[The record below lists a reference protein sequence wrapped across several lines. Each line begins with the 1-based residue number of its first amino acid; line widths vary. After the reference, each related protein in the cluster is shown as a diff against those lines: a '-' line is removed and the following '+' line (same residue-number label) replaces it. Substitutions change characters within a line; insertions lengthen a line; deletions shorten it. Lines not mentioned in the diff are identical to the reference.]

1 MNRPADEFDLL
12 VVGGGIN
19 GAGIA
24 RDAAGRG
31 LRVALVEQGDFAG
44 ATSSASTKLIHGGLR
59 YLEHYEFRLVAQAL
73 AEREVLL
80 RIASHIARPLRF
92 VMPHAPGLR
101 PAWMIRA
108 GLWLYDR
115 LGGHVSLP
123 KSCAV
128 RLAPDRYGAGLD
140 PRLTRGF
147 AYSDAWVD
155 DARLVILNLRSA
167 QAHGAVPMPRTRF
180 VGAQRRDGAWLAAI
194 EPAQG
199 GERRELR
206 ARVLVNAA
214 GPWVATVLDAAGG
227 SREPARVQL
236 VKGSH
241 VVVPRVHAGEHA
253 LILQHSDRRI
263 VFMIPYEQ
271 RFTLI
276 GTTDVTVA
284 SLDDA
289 RAIGAEETRYLL
301 DAVNRYLA
309 RPLCTRDI
317 VWSYTGVRPLHD
329 DGSNNPSQTT
339 RDYTLEVDDRDGVA
353 QLSVFGGKITTYR
366 RLAEAALAK
375 LQPWLRY
382 RRGHWT
388 HGEALPGAVP
398 DPAMAAG
405 LLRARHPALPQ
416 PLLEALF
423 RRHGALVDD
432 VLGDARSPADLGR
445 DFGGG
450 LTEREVAWFVEHE
463 WAACADDVLWR
474 RTKAG
479 LHMNVAQRAEFSRW
493 FDGQHRPANGQF
505 VQSFMRAGIR

>member
-1 MNRPADEFDLL
+1 MNRPADEYDLL

-59 YLEHYEFRLVAQAL
+59 YLEHYEFRLVAEAL

-92 VMPHAPGLR
+92 VMPQAAGLR
-101 PAWMIRA
+101 PAWMIRT

-115 LGGHVSLP
+115 LGGRTSLP

-140 PRLTRGF
+140 PRLARGF

-167 QAHGAVPMPRTRF
+167 QAHGAVLMPRTRF
-180 VGAQRRDGAWLAAI
+180 VGAQRLDGAWQASI
-194 EPAQG
+194 EPAHG
-199 GERRELR
+199 GARRALR

-214 GPWVATVLDAAGG
+214 GPWVTTVLDAAGG
-227 SREPARVQL
+227 AEVPARVQL

-241 VVVPRVHAGEHA
+241 IVVPRVHAGEHA
-253 LILQHSDRRI
+253 LIVQNGDRRI

-271 RFTLI
+271 HFTLI

-284 SLDDA
+284 SLDEA
-289 RAIGAEETRYLL
+289 RAIGAKETRYLL

-309 RPLCTRDI
+309 HPLFTRDI
-317 VWSYTGVRPLHD
+317 VWSYTGVRPLYD
-329 DGSNNPSQTT
+329 DGSNNPSETT
-339 RDYTLEVDDRDGVA
+339 RDYTLTVDDRDGVA

-366 RLAEAALAK
+366 RLAESALDK
-375 LQPWLRY
+375 LQPWLRH
-382 RRGHWT
+382 RRGNWT
-388 HGEALPGAVP
+388 HGEPLPGAVP
-398 DPAMAAG
+398 DPAIAADV
-405 LLRARHPALPQ
+405 LRARRPTLPQ
-416 PLLEALF
+416 PLLETLF
-423 RRHGALVDD
+423 QRHGALTDEL
-432 VLGDARSPADLGR
+432 LGDARSPADLGR

-450 LTEREVAWFVEHE
+450 LTEREVAWFVERE

-479 LHMNVAQRAEFSRW
+479 LHMNVAQRAGFARW
-493 FDGQHRPANGQF
+493 FDRQRHRPATI
-505 VQSFMRAGIR
+505 A